1 MNLLLDVGNTAI
13 KWACSANGRLGTSG
27 RFVHRTG
34 NIGAQADAAW
44 AGLQPANKVLIASVA
59 GRNMEATLAAWFVAH
74 WQVQPVFLCATAR
87 ACGVTNAYTNPETL
101 GIDRWSA
108 VVAAHHGYPGAVCVV
123 DCGTAVTLDMVT
135 AAGEHRGGLILPGIE
150 IMQQMLLQNTAQ
162 LRLSGKHPAATPLAD
177 TTATGIYSGAVYLLV
192 AGIERSVA
200 DMRAEQGVSIDIVMT
215 GGGAERILP
224 LLHGKTHYAAHLV
237 LNGIAMLAGEDL

>member
-13 KWACSANGRLGTSG
+13 KWACSTNGRLGTSG
-27 RFVHRTG
+27 RFMHRTG

-44 AGLQPANKVLIASVA
+44 AGLQPADKVLIACVA
-59 GRNMEATLAAWFVAH
+59 GREMEAALAAWFVAH
-74 WQVQPVFLCATAR
+74 WQVKPDFLCATAR

-101 GIDRWSA
+101 GIDRWAA
-108 VVAAHHGYPGAVCVV
+108 VVAAHNAYPGALCVV

-162 LRLSGKHPAATPLAD
+162 LRLSAKHPVATPLAD
-177 TTATGIYSGAVYLLV
+177 TTAAGIYSGAVYLLV

-200 DMRAEQGVSIDIVMT
+200 DMSAEQGVSIDIVLT

-224 LLHGKTHYAAHLV
+224 LLQGKTQYAAHLV
-237 LNGIAMLAGEDL
+237 LSGIAMLAGED